1 MYAAAQLASDGLIA
15 MNETKKSDNNIL
27 WRYAGMGAQIL
38 AALGLALF
46 IGLKLD
52 AWIRTPFPL
61 LVWLLP
67 LLVIIGMIIKTIKDT
82 SKPKHDK

>member
-1 MYAAAQLASDGLIA
+1 MK
-15 MNETKKSDNNIL
+15 ETDKESNNKIL
-27 WRYAGMGAQIL
+27 LRYAGMGAQIL
-38 AALGLALF
+38 VSLGLALF

-52 AWIRTPFPL
+52 AWINTSFPI

-82 SKPKHDK
+82 SKRR

>member
-1 MYAAAQLASDGLIA
+1 
-15 MNETKKSDNNIL
+15 MNESKKSNNNIL

-38 AALGLALF
+38 VSLGLALF

-52 AWIRTPFPL
+52 GCIRTPFPL

-67 LLVIIGMIIKTIKDT
+67 LLVIAAIIYKLLKDT
-82 SKPKHDK
+82 ANKK

>member
-1 MYAAAQLASDGLIA
+1 MA
-15 MNETKKSDNNIL
+15 MTETKKSNNNIL

-38 AALGLALF
+38 VSLGLALF

-61 LVWLLP
+61 LVWVLP

>member
-1 MYAAAQLASDGLIA
+1 MT
-15 MNETKKSDNNIL
+15 ETKKSNNNIL

-38 AALGLALF
+38 VSLGLALF

>member
-1 MYAAAQLASDGLIA
+1 MK
-15 MNETKKSDNNIL
+15 ETNRESNNKIL
-27 WRYAGMGAQIL
+27 LRYAGMGAQIL
-38 AALGLALF
+38 VSLGLAVF

-52 AWIRTPFPL
+52 AWINTSFPI

-82 SKPKHDK
+82 SRQKKNE

>member
-1 MYAAAQLASDGLIA
+1 MQEPQPDKPGS
-15 MNETKKSDNNIL
+15 NIL
-27 WRYAGMGAQIL
+27 LRYAGMGAQIL
-38 AALGLALF
+38 VSLGLAVF

-52 AWIRTPFPL
+52 AWIRTPFPV

-82 SKPKHDK
+82 SKQKHDQ

>member
-1 MYAAAQLASDGLIA
+1 MKEA
-15 MNETKKSDNNIL
+15 NETKKESNNRIL
-27 WRYAGMGAQIL
+27 LRYAGMGAQIL
-38 AALGLALF
+38 VSIGLAVF

-52 AWIRTPFPL
+52 TWIGTPFPI

-82 SKPKHDK
+82 SRQNKK

>member
-1 MYAAAQLASDGLIA
+1 MPGQPPDKPS
-15 MNETKKSDNNIL
+15 NNKL
-27 WRYAGMGAQIL
+27 LLRYAGMGMQIL
-38 AALGLALF
+38 VSLGLAIF

-52 AWIRTPFPL
+52 AWIGTSFPV

-67 LLVIIGMIIKTIKDT
+67 LLVIIGMIVKVIKDT

>member
-1 MYAAAQLASDGLIA
+1 MQERLRD
-15 MNETKKSDNNIL
+15 KKNDSPNIL
-27 WRYAGMGAQIL
+27 YRYAGMGAQIL
-38 AALGLALF
+38 VSLGLALF

-61 LVWLLP
+61 LVWVLP

>member
-1 MYAAAQLASDGLIA
+1 
-15 MNETKKSDNNIL
+15 MNESKKSNNNIL

-38 AALGLALF
+38 VSLGLALF

-67 LLVIIGMIIKTIKDT
+67 LLVIIVMIIKTIKDT

>member
-1 MYAAAQLASDGLIA
+1 MV
-15 MNETKKSDNNIL
+15 MTETKKSNNNIL

-38 AALGLALF
+38 VSLGLALF

>member
-1 MYAAAQLASDGLIA
+1 
-15 MNETKKSDNNIL
+15 MNETKNSNNNIL
-27 WRYAGMGAQIL
+27 WKYAGMGAQIL
-38 AALGLALF
+38 VSLGLALL

-52 AWIRTPFPL
+52 AWLRTPFPL